1 MSLGQL
7 GTLLSNVSQLSP
19 ADADIIETTDP
30 SSNRS
35 GISSSG
41 TTEHAAES
49 PAAEDSSSESAYDV
63 WVSAILSSVQSQLNS
78 SSTHGSSSSSTKLP
92 TSTAI
97 TQLVW
102 GVSEMRIDPG
112 GPLLAEL
119 WAILEPQLQDLLG
132 SDLATLT
139 CGLGIIVVE
148 TGRPLQPP
156 QPPASSSA
164 SPAEQLQQHRQRW
177 VQVLGTEAEYQLK
190 QFPTDFDAFSL
201 ARLVSGL
208 AGLGFDP
215 EAGFRTILMRA
226 VYPSMKTI
234 EEKAAVD
241 FALAKFG
248 KVSMKY
254 DTRWTFAE
262 MHWLP
267 GHERDKRRIM
277 KENWVKTQWTGS
289 KY

>member
-30 SSNRS
+30 SSNLS

-41 TTEHAAES
+41 TTEHATES
-49 PAAEDSSSESAYDV
+49 PAAEDSNSENAYDV

-177 VQVLGTEAEYQLK
+177 VQVSDSVSRAGPLDTCFRL
-190 QFPTDFDAFSL
+190 AFL
-201 ARLVSGL
+201 EPHRCVHLC
-208 AGLGFDP
+208 
-215 EAGFRTILMRA
+215 RTTIDIHTY
-226 VYPSMKTI
+226 VYM
-234 EEKAAVD
+234 
-241 FALAKFG
+241 
-248 KVSMKY
+248 
-254 DTRWTFAE
+254 
-262 MHWLP
+262 
-267 GHERDKRRIM
+267 
-277 KENWVKTQWTGS
+277 TQTAHM
-289 KY
+289 